1 MSWSS
6 VVGKAVVSFAA
17 TNIDDILVLTLF
29 FAQKN
34 MSRWRVV
41 AGQYLGL
48 GAVIA
53 ISMAGF
59 FARLII
65 PAAWI
70 GFLGVAPIA
79 IGLKKIVEWKKT
91 DDREADPKPV
101 VASIPAVA
109 AVTFANGGDNIAV
122 YVPLFARSDGPA
134 LIATLIIFAIM
145 IALWCAIGY
154 YIGSH
159 PIVSRVVDRFGV
171 IIVPFVL
178 IALGVYIFINAH

>member
-79 IGLKKIVEWKKT
+79 IGLKKMSEWKRT
-91 DDREADPKPV
+91 AGREADPKPV
-101 VASIPAVA
+101 VASILAVA
-109 AVTFANGGDNIAV
+109 TVTFANGGDNIAV
-122 YVPLFARSDGPA
+122 YVPLFARTDGRA
-134 LIATLIIFAIM
+134 LAATLIIFAIM

-154 YIGSH
+154 YIGRH
-159 PIVSRVVDRFGV
+159 PIVRLVVDRFGV
-171 IIVPFVL
+171 VLVPFVL
-178 IALGVYIFINAH
+178 IALGFYIVIVAH